1 MLVVFWIFLHV
12 FQHALAGVV
21 EVYDGAESV
30 LMPCPYKDQ
39 VPEDIPSIIWSR
51 NDLNPNLV
59 HLRRDEGDDLKNQNL
74 VYRNRTS
81 MTPDP
86 LNAGDFSLT
95 LRNLRLSDSG
105 NYTCSLSSEIDEWKV
120 TEVQLKVK
128 DQQMEVEVK
137 VKEGAESVTLPCKT
151 TTDLTEHTTVEWIR
165 YEPKLIF
172 VHVFP
177 NTSTHHKDR
186 DDLYCGRTEMNKD
199 LLRTGD
205 LSLTLKSPT
214 DRDSGS
220 YICTVNRDQ
229 NILRYKVVLTHIKGF
244 PAWATVLLILL
255 FVVLPVSGGVLFYFR
270 QYFMSVYKVQVESQV
285 ESVRLPC
292 RTTVFLHED
301 TKVEWRDSKDRKV
314 HVFENSSDQSEEQ
327 DQFYRNR
334 TKMNEDLLRTG
345 DLSLTLKHPTDGDS
359 QTFTCSVYNRE
370 GNILM
375 KKQSVLEVKV
385 PQVEVESVE
394 SVLLPCRTTV
404 HLPEDTKVEW
414 RDRSNRKVYVLM
426 KDSDKPEKQNRFYI
440 NRTKMNEDL
449 LRTGDLSLTLKHPTD
464 GDSQTFTCSVYSR
477 EGNILMKK
485 QVVLK
490 VKVPQVEVESG
501 VESVL
506 LPCKTTVHLPENTK
520 VEWRDK
526 RDRKVHVFEN
536 GSDQPEEQ
544 DQVYRNRT
552 KMNEDLLR
560 TGDLSLTLKHPA
572 VNGTFTCSV
581 YNMEGNILIKQ
592 QVQLKVKIPQVE
604 KVESGVESVLL
615 PCRTTVHLSEDT
627 KVEWRD
633 SRDRKV
639 HVFENSSDR
648 CEEQNQ
654 FYRNRTKMNEDL
666 LRTGDLSLTLK
677 HPTDGDS
684 QTFTCSV
691 YNREGNILMKKQVVL
706 KIKISQVEVESG
718 VESVLLPCRT
728 TVHLPEDTKVEWKD
742 SRDQKVHVLMKDP
755 DQPEEQNQFYRNRTK
770 MNEDLLRT
778 GDLSLTLKHPK
789 DGDSQTFTCSV
800 YSREGNIL
808 MRKQVVLQV
817 KVPQVEKVESGVES
831 VLLPCRTTVH
841 LPEDTAVEWTD
852 SRERKVYVFEN
863 SSDQPEEQNQFYR
876 NRTKM
881 NEDLL
886 RTGDLSLTLKHP
898 TDGDS
903 QTFTCSVYNREG
915 NILMKKQSVLEVK
928 VPQVEVESGVESVLL
943 PCRTSPDL
951 PGEAVLEWRDS
962 RNRKVHVFENG
973 SDKPEEQ
980 DHFYRNRTK
989 MNEDL
994 LRTGDLSLTLK
1005 HPTCRDIGTFTCWVW
1020 RAGLRSDEDLLRRKT
1035 LQLKVGERVQVQDQ
1049 PEDIRTRSNFVD
1061 PTPLLA
1067 DQSV

>member
-375 KKQSVLEVKV
+375 KKQSVLE
-385 PQVEVESVE
+385 
-394 SVLLPCRTTV
+394 
-404 HLPEDTKVEW
+404 
-414 RDRSNRKVYVLM
+414 
-426 KDSDKPEKQNRFYI
+426 
-440 NRTKMNEDL
+440 
-449 LRTGDLSLTLKHPTD
+449 
-464 GDSQTFTCSVYSR
+464 
-477 EGNILMKK
+477 
-485 QVVLK
+485 

-928 VPQVEVESGVESVLL
+928 VPQVEDDVESVLLSCRSTVHLSEDTKVEWRDSRYRKVHVFENSSDRCEEQNQLYRNITKMNEDLLRTGDLSLTLKHPTDGDSQTFTCSVYNREGNILMRKQVQLEVKVPQVEVESGVESVLL